1 MREDE
6 QWQKRMAEGMA
17 PSMIL
22 QKLDQLER
30 GFDDIE
36 HRITNIDREHS
47 RYVKATVTR
56 TGLFIKSGR
65 RYERLV
71 IQLLNRLSANNG
83 DEDMIQAVGSRMN
96 FPRQACCQKKLF
108 ISSAAQER
116 TLQNSCRMKRNC
128 RNFRKKRS

>member
-47 RYVKATVTR
+47 RYVKSYGNK

-65 RYERLV
+65 RYER
-71 IQLLNRLSANNG
+71 AG
-83 DEDMIQAVGSRMN
+83 DPALKPSV
-96 FPRQACCQKKLF
+96 RQ
-108 ISSAAQER
+108 
-116 TLQNSCRMKRNC
+116 
-128 RNFRKKRS
+128 

>member
-6 QWQKRMAEGMA
+6 QWQKRMAEGMDL
-17 PSMIL
+17 SLIL

-56 TGLFIKSGR
+56 LG
-65 RYERLV
+65 Y
-71 IQLLNRLSANNG
+71 LLNQEDDMKAG
-83 DEDMIQAVGSRMN
+83 DPALKPSV
-96 FPRQACCQKKLF
+96 RQ
-108 ISSAAQER
+108 
-116 TLQNSCRMKRNC
+116 
-128 RNFRKKRS
+128 

>member
-36 HRITNIDREHS
+36 HRISNNDR
-47 RYVKATVTR
+47 
-56 TGLFIKSGR
+56 
-65 RYERLV
+65 
-71 IQLLNRLSANNG
+71 
-83 DEDMIQAVGSRMN
+83 
-96 FPRQACCQKKLF
+96 
-108 ISSAAQER
+108 
-116 TLQNSCRMKRNC
+116 
-128 RNFRKKRS
+128 

>member
-36 HRITNIDREHS
+36 HRITNIDRNIPLCKS
-47 RYVKATVTR
+47 YGNK

-65 RYERLV
+65 RYER
-71 IQLLNRLSANNG
+71 AG
-83 DEDMIQAVGSRMN
+83 DPALKPSV
-96 FPRQACCQKKLF
+96 RQ
-108 ISSAAQER
+108 
-116 TLQNSCRMKRNC
+116 
-128 RNFRKKRS
+128 

>member
-56 TGLFIKSGR
+56 LGYLLNQEDDMKG
-65 RYERLV
+65 LV

-83 DEDMIQAVGSRMN
+83 DEDMIQGG
-96 FPRQACCQKKLF
+96 RQP
-108 ISSAAQER
+108 
-116 TLQNSCRMKRNC
+116 
-128 RNFRKKRS
+128 